1 MKTLLAVGLGLMV
14 LLRPGL
20 AGAGAPTDQLRQTIN
35 QVLAIL
41 KDPQLKGLDKKGER
55 RKKLEDTIS
64 TRFDFTEMAK
74 HALGPHWQQRR
85 PEEQQEFV
93 KLFTGLLEDAYL
105 DKIESYNGER
115 VEFLNEAVD
124 NNYAEVDTKIV
135 GPNGQ
140 EFSVNYKLHQ
150 VQGEWKVYDVVIE
163 NVGLVHNYRSQF
175 NRILAKSSFEELLKK
190 LREKQFSAPGKQS

>member
-1 MKTLLAVGLGLMV
+1 MA
-14 LLRPGL
+14 
-20 AGAGAPTDQLRQTIN
+20 
-35 QVLAIL
+35 
-41 KDPQLKGLDKKGER
+41 ER

-64 TRFDFTEMAK
+64 TRFDSTEMAK
-74 HALGPHWQQRR
+74 RALGPHWQQRR

-105 DKIESYNGER
+105 DKIDSYNGER
-115 VEFLNEAVD
+115 VEFLNETVD

-140 EFSVNYKLHQ
+140 EFLVNYKLHQ